1 MSDPFAYVNAVG
13 HSKKD
18 LMRGT
23 ENDELAQKGYNPFM
37 TNRSLSYHIDA
48 IHEANE
54 MNLRPHLDNIQQFDF
69 FINSLRPM
77 RRIAK
82 WAKPV
87 KSADLD
93 NVMEY
98 FGCGRSKAEKAL
110 SVLSPDQLF
119 QIGKVLERGGKS

>member
-1 MSDPFAYVNAVG
+1 MSDIFAYVNAVS

-18 LMRGT
+18 MMRGT

-48 IHEANE
+48 IQEANE
-54 MNLRPHLDNIQQFDF
+54 MNSRPHLDNIQQFDF

-87 KSADLD
+87 NSADLD
-93 NVMEY
+93 LVMEY
-98 FGCGRSKAEKAL
+98 FGYGRSKAEQAL
-110 SVLSPDQLF
+110 RSLCPDQLR
-119 QIGKVLERGGKS
+119 QIAMLLERGGSK